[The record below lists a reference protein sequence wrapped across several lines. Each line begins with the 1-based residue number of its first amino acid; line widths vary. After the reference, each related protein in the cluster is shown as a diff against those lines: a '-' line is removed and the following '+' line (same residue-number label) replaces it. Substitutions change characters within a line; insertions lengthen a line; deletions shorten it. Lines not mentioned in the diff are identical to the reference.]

1 MKENKANL
9 EDFVPLML
17 SGEQLDLIKRL
28 KGTSLYK
35 NVEKEAFDYL
45 SDREWVNKNSE
56 RLMINYL
63 DIKAFDVYRVMWGI
77 IKQKDLLFRE

>member
-28 KGTSLYK
+28 NGTSLYK

-63 DIKAFDVYRVMWGI
+63 DINAFDVYRVMWGI

>member
-17 SGEQLDLIKRL
+17 TEEQVDLIKRL
-28 KGTSLYK
+28 NGTSLYK

-63 DIKAFDVYRVMWGI
+63 DIKNFDVYRVMWGI
-77 IKQKDLLFRE
+77 IKQKDLLFTG

>member
-28 KGTSLYK
+28 NGTSLYK

>member
-17 SGEQLDLIKRL
+17 TEEQVDLIKRL
-28 KGTSLYK
+28 NGTSLYK